1 MNRIT
6 NVTWT
11 KNEMPIQAGLKDQ
24 VDFGFDGSISI
35 ANVQKRHSGLYRY
48 LIKIVKLVRLKIFH
62 PTNIFFFRCTVS
74 TKMDNATA
82 TVPVKVI
89 VNAPQI
95 QSFSGNQTLFSG
107 NSLVLMCKA
116 NGIPEPEVIW
126 MFNNTDAKVKSNE
139 YVIANAILSDS
150 GKYECIA
157 KNQYGQTK

>member
-1 MNRIT
+1 M
-6 NVTWT
+6 
-11 KNEMPIQAGLKDQ
+11 K
-24 VDFGFDGSISI
+24 
-35 ANVQKRHSGLYRY
+35 KRT
-48 LIKIVKLVRLKIFH
+48 H
-62 PTNIFFFRCTVS
+62 PTYFFFFFRCTVS